1 MTYRIV
7 VLIIS
12 SVKNNKLQNG
22 EKTITSKIIKNISY
36 LSTHWSKF
44 FLLAAILLLSS
55 CYYYPNEQVVTQPA
69 RNQQNSAA
77 VTQIYFY
84 PTKGQST
91 EQQSRDHYA
100 CYNWAVDQTGFDPSV
115 SSIVPEQRVRVVP
128 MPPPGHDTVIMSIAG
143 AVLGALIAG
152 PRHAGGGALM
162 GAAGGAMAGAV
173 SDASRAESARQ
184 MEEAYQNRNQA
195 RDLHKEKMA
204 LHFRRAMSACM
215 EGRGY
220 TVK

>member
-1 MTYRIV
+1 MT
-7 VLIIS
+7 
-12 SVKNNKLQNG
+12 
-22 EKTITSKIIKNISY
+22 TKIIKNISH
-36 LSTHWSKF
+36 LSTCGLKF
-44 FLLAAILLLSS
+44 FLLSSVLLLSS

-69 RNQQNSAA
+69 QNQQNITA

-91 EQQSRDHYA
+91 EKQSRDHYA
-100 CYNWAVDQTGFDPSV
+100 CYNWAVDQTGFDPSA

-152 PRHAGGGALM
+152 PRHAGGGALI

-173 SDASRAESARQ
+173 SDATRAESARQ
-184 MEEAYQNRNQA
+184 MEEAYQNRDQA
-195 RDLHKEKMA
+195 RDLHKEKKA
-204 LHFRRAMSACM
+204 LQFRRAMSACM
-215 EGRGY
+215 EARGY